1 MMTKE
6 ITVKVKP
13 KFLKKY
19 KSGFPLIMKD
29 AIDSKGQEMKEG
41 MVVTLVDEH
50 DSFIGKGY
58 VGKQNKGF
66 GWIVTKNPAEA
77 INNLFF
83 KRKLEQAFTKRTSM
97 FDHEE
102 TNAYRVFN
110 GEGDGIGGLII
121 DFYDGYYVIQW
132 YSEGIFAFQKEIIES
147 ILQQANC
154 KGIYEKKRFDTGGH
168 YIDGDDFVGGTPAQF
183 PLIVKENGMNIAVD
197 LNDGAMVGVFLDQR
211 DVRFQIRKTYAKDK
225 EVLNTFSYTGVFS
238 VAAVLGGARKTTSVD
253 LAKRSLPKTI
263 EQFSVNNIDY
273 EEHDIIVEDVFAY
286 FKYAKRKEK
295 KFDLIVLDP
304 PSFARSKQRR
314 FSVATDYTALLEEVL
329 AITNENGMVVASTNY
344 SGFGMEKFKQFIN
357 QACKNQKR
365 KYSVV
370 EQYSLPKDFK
380 THPQYK
386 EGNYLK
392 VVFIQLQN

>member
-1 MMTKE
+1 MKNE

-13 KFLKKY
+13 RFIKKY
-19 KSGFPLIMKD
+19 KSGFPLIMKE

-41 MVVTLVDEH
+41 MIVTLVDAQH
-50 DSFIGKGY
+50 SFIGKGY

-66 GWIVTKNPAEA
+66 GWIITKNPEEA
-77 INNLFF
+77 INNVFF
-83 KRKLEQAFTKRTSM
+83 KRKLEQAFVKRKSM
-97 FDHEE
+97 FIDEE
-102 TNAYRVFN
+102 TNAYRIFN

-121 DFYDGYYVIQW
+121 DFYDGYYVIHW
-132 YSEGIFAFQKEIIES
+132 YSEGIYAFQKEIVEA
-147 ILQQANC
+147 ILQQVNC
-154 KGIYEKKRFDTGGH
+154 KGIYEKKRFNTGGH
-168 YIDGDDFVGGTPAQF
+168 YIDGDDFVDGTPAQF
-183 PLIVKENGMNIAVD
+183 PLIVKENGVNIAVD

-238 VAAVLGGARKTTSVD
+238 VAAAIGGARKTTSVD

-263 EQFSVNNIDY
+263 EQFSVNDIDY

-344 SGFGMEKFKQFIN
+344 SGFGMEKFKGFIN
-357 QACKNQKR
+357 EACQNQKR
-365 KYSVV
+365 KYSIVD
-370 EQYSLPKDFK
+370 QYSLPKDFK
-380 THPQYK
+380 THPQFK

-392 VVFIQLQN
+392 VVFIQLKN